1 MRWSALLLGIVATAA
16 CAAFLISGPFVR
28 PKQTTTLRERIVSPL
43 FDPANA
49 HALLEGPERDRWQR
63 PNDLV
68 AALQLRKGE
77 RVADI
82 GAGSGYL
89 TPRLSRAVGPTGL
102 VYAEEIQSAYM
113 PALERWAKKLP
124 NVRPILGTAADPGLP
139 PRSVDTFVLLTVYH
153 EVRNPVDFLKTLK
166 KASAPG
172 ARLAIIDFDAARRG
186 EPPAPVGHELPE
198 ADVIAEAKAAGW
210 TLRGRHEIVSSQF
223 FLVFGL

>member
-1 MRWSALLLGIVATAA
+1 MTRRLLLIGLALTG
-16 CAAFLISGPFVR
+16 AAFLANR
-28 PKQTTTLRERIVSPL
+28 PAATPVLRERIVSPL
-43 FDPANA
+43 FDPAKA
-49 HALLEGPERDRWQR
+49 HSLLEGPGRDKWQR
-63 PNDLV
+63 PRELV
-68 AALQLRKGE
+68 DALQLRKGD

-89 TPRLSRAVGPTGL
+89 TPHLSRAVGPTGI
-102 VYAEEIQSAYM
+102 VYTEEIQAEYLPS
-113 PALERWAKKLP
+113 LKRWATKLP
-124 NVRPILGTAADPGLP
+124 NVRPILGTAADPGLAP
-139 PRSVDTFVLLTVYH
+139 GSVNCFVLLTVYH
-153 EVRNPVDFLKTLK
+153 EVRDPVDFLRALR

-210 TLRGRHEIVSSQF
+210 TLRRRHELVSSQF